1 VTADFVAKLC
11 ALDSKNSQN
20 ELSIENFLTKSE
32 EAFFNKVKEDKRETA
47 ASLRSQRDSFYHSN
61 TSRSSFYSAGIGCR
75 CPFLSIN
82 FSCSNFVSA
91 PSFGDEMGVLG
102 GGGESGSATIVIPS
116 RLQVFLSGEIFG
128 WPLYGIIL
136 AFGQV
141 CLGHAFYVMV
151 TTCHFNR
158 C

>member
-1 VTADFVAKLC
+1 MTTDFVAKLR

-20 ELSIENFLTKSE
+20 ELSIENFLAKSE
-32 EAFFNKVKEDKRETA
+32 EDKRKTV

-61 TSRSSFYSAGIGCR
+61 TSRSSFYSAGIDCR

-91 PSFGDEMGVLG
+91 PSFGDKMGVFG

-116 RLQVFLSGEIFG
+116 RLQVLSREIFG
-128 WPLYGIIL
+128 WPLYSIIL

-141 CLGHAFYVMV
+141 CLGHAFYVMA
-151 TTCHFNR
+151 TTGH
-158 C
+158 

>member
-1 VTADFVAKLC
+1 MDADGGVTADFIAKLR

-32 EAFFNKVKEDKRETA
+32 EAFFNKVGEDKRETA

-61 TSRSSFYSAGIGCR
+61 TSRSSFYSAGIDRR

-102 GGGESGSATIVIPS
+102 GGESGSATIVIPS
-116 RLQVFLSGEIFG
+116 RFISNRQCNSDPATAITIFS
-128 WPLYGIIL
+128 YKK
-136 AFGQV
+136 
-141 CLGHAFYVMV
+141 
-151 TTCHFNR
+151 
-158 C
+158 

>member
-1 VTADFVAKLC
+1 MTADFVAKLR

-20 ELSIENFLTKSE
+20 ELSIEKFLTKSE
-32 EAFFNKVKEDKRETA
+32 EAFFDKVKEDKRENA

-61 TSRSSFYSAGIGCR
+61 TSRSSFYSTAPDCR
-75 CPFLSIN
+75 CPFLSTI

-116 RLQVFLSGEIFG
+116 RLQVFLSREIFG

-136 AFGQV
+136 AFAQV
-141 CLGHAFYVMV
+141 CRLSVV
-151 TTCHFNR
+151 RSRLRQKLTT
-158 C
+158 